1 MNARVIIVFVL
12 MLIALVALSL
22 FSFGPLSR
30 ARKAAAL
37 NPASLQPVAAPPAAV
52 AAPPVALQR
61 YTNRDLRENH
71 YSMDVPQ
78 TWQVSAG
85 NAPGS
90 YRMQLD
96 GGEATVALQ
105 DVPDNTTLELFIL
118 SQAEPEL
125 KASAT
130 DYARTD
136 YRKLAIHD
144 AAAYEL
150 QYHAHGAVVDRTYV
164 NGPDQAAVLTLTTPA
179 VPAAALQETWAAV
192 VRSFQWETK

>member
-78 TWQVSAG
+78 TWLVSAG
-85 NAPGS
+85 TAP
-90 YRMQLD
+90 
-96 GGEATVALQ
+96 
-105 DVPDNTTLELFIL
+105 TLELFIL